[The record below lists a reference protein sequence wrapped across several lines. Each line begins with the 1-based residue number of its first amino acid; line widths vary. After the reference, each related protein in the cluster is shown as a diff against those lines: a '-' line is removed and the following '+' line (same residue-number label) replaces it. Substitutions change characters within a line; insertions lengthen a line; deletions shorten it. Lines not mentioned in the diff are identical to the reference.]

1 MRNLHWII
9 SLVLAVFL
17 TVGGVGIGSV
27 ASAAGG
33 EALDPP
39 GPGQVKAGE
48 PIIIGGTFSLTGPVS
63 HAGRM
68 TFEGAQAAVEY
79 VNTVMGGILG
89 HKVELKYYDD
99 QFDEAKITM
108 LYEKL
113 ISRDEVHLLIS
124 PYTSPFLAAVPV
136 VAKNKML
143 LFCNAADSYVGN
155 DQYGQTVVN
164 IQMDEK
170 WRGGMW
176 WHDVAD
182 FFVHFDEWNYKKLP
196 KPKTV
201 AILNL
206 NISYGHEIEDSVIP
220 YLESNGFQVVYHEYF
235 EPGVGD
241 WTPVVTKLREL
252 KPDIIFQPHY
262 FEDCVTFVE
271 KCKAMDYSAP
281 YMIIEGMSW
290 DPLSWVHT
298 EMGGLPPDVSKRGFI
313 GYSVY
318 KKKYESDS
326 KDYLNKIT
334 MEKYGHFPGNDHICG
349 FMAIE
354 LMAKVANKTGSLD
367 KEAMIKTMME
377 NTFDLAGYP
386 YKMNATGG
394 NAAEFSWG
402 VGQYIPEDITK
413 ATPGPEDWYCVWPPK
428 FKEHDP
434 AYPFPG
440 WK

>member
-1 MRNLHWII
+1 MKRSYWAL
-9 SLVLAVFL
+9 SLIFAALFSVTLAWS
-17 TVGGVGIGSV
+17 GV
-27 ASAAGG
+27 AAAAGG

-39 GPGQVKAGE
+39 GPGYVEAGE

-68 TFEGAQAAVEY
+68 TFEGAQAAVDY
-79 VNTVMGGILG
+79 VNSTMGGILG
-89 HKVELKYYDD
+89 HKIELKYYDD

-113 ISRDEVHLLIS
+113 ISLDKVDLLIS
-124 PYTSPFLAAVPV
+124 PYTSPFLAACPV

-164 IQMDEK
+164 IQMDDK

-182 FFVHFDEWNYKKLP
+182 FFVHFDEWNYKKLE
-196 KPKTV
+196 KPKTI

-206 NISYGHEIEDSVIP
+206 NISYGHEIEGSVIP
-220 YLESNGFQVVYHEYF
+220 YLEKNGFKVVYHEYF

-252 KPDIIFQPHY
+252 KPDIVFQPHY
-262 FEDCVTFVE
+262 FEDCVTFLE
-271 KCKAMDYSAP
+271 KCKEMDYSAP

-290 DPLSWVHT
+290 DPLSWTHT
-298 EMGGLPPDVSKRGFI
+298 DMGGLLPNVAKRGFF

-318 KKKYESDS
+318 KKKYQSDS
-326 KDYLNKIT
+326 KDYLNKVT

-367 KEAMIKTMME
+367 RDAMIKTMME
-377 NTFDLAGYP
+377 NTFELAGYP
-386 YKMNATGG
+386 YKMNTTGG
-394 NAAEFSWG
+394 NAADFSWG
-402 VGQYIPEDITK
+402 VGQYIPVDINN
-413 ATPGPEDWYCVWPPK
+413 ATPGPEDWYCVWPLQYK
-428 FKEHDP
+428 DHDP